1 MEEESDTDLCR
12 TRRDDDLS
20 CDKEDSDDSLNP
32 QRKNSDTTTCVDRRE
47 HDDDS
52 PADGSSSRSNNMNQ
66 NLILQPTFN
75 DTSRINGATD
85 QLLNFVIKIKNDRHH
100 KFWTKNRLKIFHVV
114 IAICIML
121 PFLSAL
127 LLRYKILDG
136 EYNQS
141 KLVLCKTIKYMITSV
156 MSNFFTLS
164 VSEIMMK
171 VYAYAGTISTLFI
184 FGNFHFP
191 SGMGF
196 TSTGI
201 RSNSYASSWQ
211 SEIQKNNQGRIEKN
225 SWVSFCL
232 LDMENI

>member
-20 CDKEDSDDSLNP
+20 CGKEDSDDSLNP

-100 KFWTKNRLKIFHVV
+100 KFWTKKRLKIFHVV

-121 PFLSAL
+121 LFLSAL
-127 LLRYKILDG
+127 PLTYKILDG

-156 MSNFFTLS
+156 TSNFFTLS

-171 VYAYAGTISTLFI
+171 VYAYVGTISTLFI

-196 TSTGI
+196 TSRGI